1 VTDTAPTRWRADFTG
16 GQCFYRRRGNI
27 LRANGVY
34 SLQIA
39 QQAQESAMKKFS
51 MIAISLADFT
61 SSSAFAQ
68 GKTRAEVN
76 QEMIE
81 PLQKSL
87 NEITEISYPGVNPMF
102 TAQVAR
108 RRQQLAHQDAA
119 TTNSATN

>member
-1 VTDTAPTRWRADFTG
+1 
-16 GQCFYRRRGNI
+16 
-27 LRANGVY
+27 
-34 SLQIA
+34 
-39 QQAQESAMKKFS
+39 MKKFS

-81 PLQKSL
+81 PQQNSL

-102 TAQVAR
+102 TAQVGR
-108 RRQQLAHQDAA
+108 MRQRLAQQDAA